1 MEVMCEIFFRIF
13 AKINIGVMII
23 ANPIYDT
30 VFKYMMS
37 DSKVART
44 FLSAII
50 GEKIV
55 ELDFTSTEYTLKTGV
70 EKSQIDRTL
79 EQITVCRFDFAAKIE
94 TENGAC
100 KTVIIE
106 LQKAKFATDI
116 MRFRRYLGAMYQS
129 AENTY
134 DKRRVK
140 ARQIY
145 CIYLLNYEIGLS
157 DSPIIKVDYTVSD
170 LTTGEELDNKNE
182 FIESLNHKSW
192 IVQVKQLK
200 AKRRNELENLL
211 SIFDQDNIS
220 ENEHILNIDESQFPK
235 EYQHITRKLR
245 EAYESKQVREEMQME
260 DDYINELLMKDE
272 IIAEKDKSLEEKDK
286 SLAEKDKTITE
297 KDKSLEEKDKSLA
310 EKEKSLAEKDKT
322 ITEKDKSLA
331 EKDKTITEK
340 DKSLEEKEKSLAEKE
355 KSLAEKDKKIAELE
369 KRLGNLTK

>member
-1 MEVMCEIFFRIF
+1 M
-13 AKINIGVMII
+13 NI

-50 GEKIV
+50 GEKII
-55 ELDFTSTEYTLKTGV
+55 ELDFASTEYTLKSGV
-70 EKSQIDRTL
+70 DKKQIDRTL

-94 TENGAC
+94 TESGDY

-106 LQKAKFATDI
+106 LQKAKFAADI
-116 MRFRRYLGAMYQS
+116 MRFRRYLGTMYQS

-145 CIYLLNYEIGLS
+145 CIYLLNYEIDLS
-157 DSPIIKVDYTVSD
+157 DSPIIKVDYIVSD
-170 LTTGEELDNKNE
+170 LTTGEELNKKNE

-192 IVQVKQLK
+192 IVQVRQLK
-200 AKRRNELENLL
+200 EKRRNELENLL
-211 SIFDQDNIS
+211 SIFDQSNIT
-220 ENEHILNIDESQFPK
+220 NDKHILNVDDRQFSK
-235 EYQHITRKLR
+235 EYQHIIRKLR

-272 IIAEKDKSLEEKDK
+272 IIAGKDEIIAEKDK
-286 SLAEKDKTITE
+286 SLAEKDK
-297 KDKSLEEKDKSLA
+297 SLTKKNEII
-310 EKEKSLAEKDKT
+310 AEKDR
-322 ITEKDKSLA
+322 E
-331 EKDKTITEK
+331 
-340 DKSLEEKEKSLAEKE
+340 
-355 KSLAEKDKKIAELE
+355 IAEL
-369 KRLGNLTK
+369 KRLYGIKH